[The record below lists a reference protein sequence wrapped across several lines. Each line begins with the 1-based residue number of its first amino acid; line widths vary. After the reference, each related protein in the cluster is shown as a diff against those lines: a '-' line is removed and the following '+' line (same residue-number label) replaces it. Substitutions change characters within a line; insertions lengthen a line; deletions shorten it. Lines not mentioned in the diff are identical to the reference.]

1 MMIGYCCLNSSERL
15 KPSEFERIYLVKF
28 YDRGYWSLR
37 LCSIDRRDAKR
48 KLKEIRPNAE
58 YKKSSLTK

>member
-37 LCSIDRRDAKR
+37 LCAINRPDAKR
-48 KLKEIRPNAE
+48 KLTEIRPNAE
-58 YKKSSLTK
+58 YKKSLLTK